1 MERFD
6 FNQGW
11 KYRRLGS
18 DDWQQITLPH
28 DAMLSEPRAADSPG
42 GTNTGWFAARDYE
55 YVKTFY
61 VPSEWE
67 EQEISIEFEGIY
79 HRAELYVN
87 GTLIPA
93 HPNGYFGFRRVLNQC
108 LNYGADN
115 RIRVIAHNSE
125 QPNSRWYSGAGIY
138 RPVSLILLPEKHIIP
153 ESIAIT
159 TLSHQPPVVQID
171 FQRST
176 DHTVLVEIIDGAL
189 PLASAEPPDSRVE
202 FNLAS
207 AELWSPAHPKM
218 YTARLTC
225 GEDIQEVRFGIRTVE
240 VDAKHGL
247 RINGKRELL
256 LGACIHHDNGILGAM
271 GHPFADRRKIELLKK
286 AGYNAIRS
294 AHNPC
299 SKAILNACDELGM
312 LVLDE
317 YVDMWYI
324 HKTQYDYAGLFE
336 QNWRTDLKLLVEK
349 DRNHP
354 SVIMYSIGNEVSE
367 TAQQKGIALTGE
379 MRDYLHSLDNRPV
392 TCGINIFFNYLSS
405 LGFGVYSDEKAK
417 AEAAK
422 AQKAKGKPKRKK
434 AVGSE
439 FINNVAGLLGADF
452 MKLGATLHGSN
463 IKTRDAFAKLD
474 VAGYNYGVF
483 RYKNDLR
490 HYPDRVI
497 LGSETF
503 CSDAVAFY
511 DLAQK
516 HPALIGDFA
525 WAGMD
530 YLGEVGIGAW
540 EYKDYAPAFDK
551 GPGWITAGAGTID
564 LIGNE
569 TCQAAYTQVAFELSP
584 VRIGV
589 IPVPYANQKHSPAA
603 WRMTNA
609 VESWAWNGCEGKLTT
624 VEVYARGAAV
634 ELQLNGVSLGKKKL
648 PANQQTKFRVAWQPG
663 ELTAIVYDKDDR
675 EIARTSLHSA
685 GEETQLRLLPEQDVI
700 AQDELCYVRLKYTDK
715 NGLLK
720 PGVRGMTKVSVEG
733 GTLIGL
739 GNACS
744 YNARG
749 YLTDET
755 DTYYGEAMA
764 VIRPNGEETI
774 SVKVESPYGECSAQ
788 VRCK

>member
-1 MERFD
+1 MERLD
-6 FNQGW
+6 FNQSW
-11 KYRRLGS
+11 RFRRIGS

-28 DAMLSEPRAADSPG
+28 DAMLSEPRTADSPG

-61 VPSEWE
+61 VPAEWE
-67 EQEISIEFEGIY
+67 TQEISIEFEGIY

-87 GTLIPA
+87 GIPV
-93 HPNGYFGFRRVLNQC
+93 PVPSNGYIGFRRVLDQY
-108 LNYGADN
+108 LDYGADN
-115 RIRVIAHNSE
+115 RIRVIAHNTD

-138 RPVSLILLPEKHIIP
+138 RPVSLLVLPGKHITP
-153 ESIAIT
+153 ESISIT
-159 TLSHQPPVVQID
+159 TLSHQTPTIRVS
-171 FQRST
+171 FQRNT
-176 DHTVLVEIIDGAL
+176 DDPVLVEIVDGEKL
-189 PLASAEPPDSRVE
+189 LASRKTTDNKAE
-202 FNLAS
+202 FHLGS
-207 AELWSPAHPKM
+207 AELWSPAHPKL
-218 YTARLTC
+218 YTARLTY
-225 GEDIQEVRFGIRTVE
+225 GEDVQEVRFGIRTVE
-240 VDAKHGL
+240 VDAKNGL

-256 LGACIHHDNGILGAM
+256 LGACIHHDNGVLGAM

-299 SKAILNACDELGM
+299 SKAILDACDELGM

-367 TAQQKGIALTGE
+367 TAQKKGIALTGA
-379 MRDYLHSLDNRPV
+379 MRDYLHTLDNRPV

-422 AQKAKGKPKRKK
+422 AQRVKGKPKKKK

-452 MKLGATLHGSN
+452 MKFGATLHGSN
-463 IKTRDAFAKLD
+463 VKTRDAFAKLD

-483 RYKNDLR
+483 RYKRDLR
-490 HYPDRVI
+490 NYPDRVI

-503 CSDAVAFY
+503 CSDAVTFY
-511 DLAQK
+511 DLAQE

-564 LIGNE
+564 LIGSE
-569 TCQAAYTQVAFELSP
+569 TCQAAYTQVAFGLSP

-589 IPVPYANQKHSPAA
+589 IPVPYADQKHSPAA

-609 VESWAWNGCEGKLTT
+609 VESWAWNGCEGKRTT

-648 PANQQTKFRVAWQPG
+648 PANQQTKFHVAWQPG

-685 GEETQLRLLPEQDVI
+685 GEETQLRLLPERDVVG
-700 AQDELCYVRLKYTDK
+700 QDELCYVRLKYTDK

-720 PGVRGMTKVSVEG
+720 PGVRGVAKVSVEG

-755 DTYYGEAMA
+755 DTYYGEALA
-764 VIRPNGEETI
+764 VIRPSGEGTI
-774 SVKVESPYGECSAQ
+774 SVKAESSYGECIAQ